1 MKKFHCHDLPM
12 VFSNADK
19 VILKNHMIL
28 LNFSGPR
35 RVLST
40 SAWNGG
46 IQEDLKCVFNY
57 DLSHNKTVFCE
68 LLEPTLA
75 GHMRRL
81 GEVAGLPSQ
90 NSGLC
95 TAAQMKNLSI
105 IQECWEDICVTA
117 IVTAGIDENGGRA
130 GDPASWQEKNGELGV
145 PVGTINLLLH
155 FNCNLSPGAL
165 AGALLTATEAKAVAI
180 QELQLPSKVSCGIAT
195 GSGTDGAILVCDP
208 TSTEYRTDC
217 GKHSKLGEMIGQT
230 VLHGVKDALFLQTE
244 ASVKRV
250 RDALRLLGRFGLC
263 EEYLKAYFPES
274 SSEELQVFCKEEEI
288 WTSAAIYA
296 NLLDLE
302 NWGIFTHKQVR
313 KTAEKLFSMRGKNE
327 LEAFISYMKKIK
339 YNQERKKME

>member
-1 MKKFHCHDLPM
+1 M
-12 VFSNADK
+12 
-19 VILKNHMIL
+19 
-28 LNFSGPR
+28 
-35 RVLST
+35 
-40 SAWNGG
+40 
-46 IQEDLKCVFNY
+46 
-57 DLSHNKTVFCE
+57 
-68 LLEPTLA
+68 
-75 GHMRRL
+75 
-81 GEVAGLPSQ
+81 
-90 NSGLC
+90 
-95 TAAQMKNLSI
+95 
-105 IQECWEDICVTA
+105 
-117 IVTAGIDENGGRA
+117 
-130 GDPASWQEKNGELGV
+130 
-145 PVGTINLLLH
+145 
-155 FNCNLSPGAL
+155 
-165 AGALLTATEAKAVAI
+165 AI